1 MNPIFFDTPA
11 EFRTW
16 LEEHHATADELWVGF
31 YRKSTGLAGI
41 TWSQAVDEALCFG
54 WIDGVRRRI
63 DDRSYANR
71 FTPRRRGSNW
81 SLVNL
86 RKVEQLTREGR
97 MRPPGLRA
105 FEARDPARTGV
116 YLFEQ
121 QQNPHYRQRASHRQK
136 ASQEV
141 MHVLLLAHRVVCCV
155 KQHGD
160 FHELGRLEVNGP
172 KRQPA
177 TRAVDFPPQARHQH
191 HQQQEQT

>member
-121 QQNPHYRQRASHRQK
+121 QQNPQLDESA
-136 ASQEV
+136 
-141 MHVLLLAHRVVCCV
+141 
-155 KQHGD
+155 
-160 FHELGRLEVNGP
+160 
-172 KRQPA
+172 
-177 TRAVDFPPQARHQH
+177 
-191 HQQQEQT
+191 EQTFRANRVAWEFFQAQPPGYRRNALWWVVSAKREDTRLRRLTKLIEESAAGRRV